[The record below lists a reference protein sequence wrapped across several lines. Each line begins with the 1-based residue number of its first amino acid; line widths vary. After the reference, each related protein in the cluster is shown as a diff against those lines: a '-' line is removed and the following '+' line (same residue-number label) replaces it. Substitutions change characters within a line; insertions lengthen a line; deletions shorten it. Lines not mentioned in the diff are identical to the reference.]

1 MFPFPCYT
9 FRESLRSKNENS
21 PVPTSKIISK
31 FPFLWL
37 LHGYLLQLLDAVLHR
52 LTPSLAHQEA
62 CRRVLSVRRPRCR
75 RSGHQRIATRPNRP
89 TGHSAQRR
97 HAPNDLITRGSRRNP
112 APGAT
117 KPIAAATRLRPR
129 RPPPDRW
136 ALGTRD
142 RTGTG
147 TRLSM
152 IAPTRA
158 HPCRIQ
164 DHAGAAVRRA
174 MPCHARPA
182 FPATRAPRRKRC
194 TATGSGMCC
203 LALSGSVA
211 MQCNPGLG
219 TYGSCA
225 TVATQLPRRPCQSM
239 VPVGRPIASRPL

>member
-37 LHGYLLQLLDAVLHR
+37 LPGYLLQLLDAVLHR

-62 CRRVLSVRRPRCR
+62 CRQVLSVRRPRCR

-117 KPIAAATRLRPR
+117 NQTHR
-129 RPPPDRW
+129 RRHTAPSPP
-136 ALGTRD
+136 
-142 RTGTG
+142 
-147 TRLSM
+147 
-152 IAPTRA
+152 APTRSVGA
-158 HPCRIQ
+158 RHTRPHGNGNPPVHDCADARPSVPHPGPRRCGR
-164 DHAGAAVRRA
+164 AARHA
-174 MPCHARPA
+174 MPCAASIPSHAENVAPPPA
-182 FPATRAPRRKRC
+182 A
-194 TATGSGMCC
+194 
-203 LALSGSVA
+203 
-211 MQCNPGLG
+211 
-219 TYGSCA
+219 SCA
-225 TVATQLPRRPCQSM
+225 VSLSAAL
-239 VPVGRPIASRPL
+239 